1 VWIPRRFEN
10 QTHTSSSHFGKNNK
24 AADGQSILPMQPKH
38 GRTNST
44 RSPGLAQSKIEQ
56 IEKGMTRYDL
66 VGCGALAHEY
76 ETKTVKARDWQG
88 YHPLRNEHNGLTES
102 DKTLKTDLSG
112 RLARQELSLA
122 FSGTDSCTC
131 IQNCKLQTP
140 HRRVL
145 VSLPV

>member
-1 VWIPRRFEN
+1 VPCSMRNAEVCLIGLVCLISQNARGSGSGV
-10 QTHTSSSHFGKNNK
+10 HVS
-24 AADGQSILPMQPKH
+24 ADL
-38 GRTNST
+38 TNST

-112 RLARQELSLA
+112 RLTRQELSLA